1 MTTSD
6 NRQQLIAKLKELFQ
20 MDQADLDFGIYRI
33 MNTKRDEITR
43 FLEQDLMPT
52 LRSTLEKFQPAGQAE
67 KQAALEEAIKAAHT
81 AGFDPEQ
88 SPKVQQLRA
97 ELSQSVDLEKEEET
111 IYSDLTTFFSRYYQ
125 GGDFMSL
132 RRYKEG
138 VYALPYEG
146 EEVKLHWANADQYYI
161 KTAENFTRYAF
172 KTPQGRVR
180 FELIAASTERDNVKA
195 SAENERRFILAEHPL
210 AEENGELIIYFEFR
224 PDPDKRKQKELNT
237 LAVSSLLALPAGAP
251 LTQGIQQWAGW
262 QQGLAS
268 IADPEK
274 NKSRSLL
281 EKHLSDYTAKNTFD
295 YFIHKD
301 LGKFLRRE
309 LDFFIKNEVMHL
321 DDIEDETAPKVEQ
334 YLARI
339 KAMRQIAHKIIAF
352 LAQLENFQK
361 KLWLK
366 KKFVLET
373 QWLITLDRID
383 ESFYPEI
390 CEQVEKPARGWDGKT
405 RSQREEWVELFHI
418 DQSANAIYTEP
429 LTPAFLKANPSLV
442 VDTSYFSQELT
453 DRLLNAITEQGPLD
467 EQTDA
472 LLVHGENFQVL
483 RLLEARYREQIR
495 CIAIDPPYNR
505 LGDGF
510 PYKDNYRHS
519 SWLTMMRDRLGVAA
533 SFLRQDGALFSNIDE
548 NERDSLQAL
557 LDLTFG
563 KENRVEEL
571 IWAQNTTHS
580 QSPLYSTNHE
590 YVEVYAR
597 SRESAEKDPKMF
609 REPKPGC
616 SEIMG
621 LLARLNPSYPP
632 INEVEKALKELFKQ
646 HVDEFSNEL
655 EELGL
660 KYDEETKKQDPW
672 RGIYNYNRAEY
683 RDENNRLISEENAKQ
698 LAAKLVVWREDNPS
712 TSAQKQS
719 DTTRNPNDP
728 NFRFYTPNHP
738 ITNKPSPH
746 PKRGWLWPYS
756 WPDSSR
762 ESFVSL
768 VKEDK
773 IVWGEDEKKIP
784 QVKRFLHEVE
794 TNVSKSFFHDYSDGE
809 KQLAALFGETG
820 IFPTPK
826 PTTLPSRFISQVAQ
840 KADTVMDFFG
850 GSGTTGHAVIN
861 LNREDNGTRKFVL
874 VEAGEHFDQVLTKRL
889 KKVVYAPAWDNG
901 QPVLR
906 PAGPLARGNPR
917 LIKLLRVESYEDTLS
932 NLGNPSQTTAQ
943 QNLLKGKPAFRE
955 SYLLNYMLSLECLA
969 PLMSLDHFADP
980 FNVRMSLTRND
991 DTRLV
996 TVDLVET
1003 FNYLLGLR
1011 VHSTRTLKDVRE
1023 VIGQTPT
1030 GERTLILWRCTQKTN
1045 NDTLDEWFRKQA
1057 YNSRDREFDL
1067 IYVNGD
1073 NNLENLRR
1081 PDESWKVRLIEDA
1094 FQTLMFDVEDV

>member
-88 SPKVQQLRA
+88 SPKVQQLRT
-97 ELSQSVDLEKEEET
+97 ELSQSVDLETEEET

-210 AEENGELIIYFEFR
+210 AEENGELVIYFEFR
-224 PDPDKRKQKELNT
+224 PDPDKRKQKKLNT
-237 LAVSSLLALPAGAP
+237 LAVSSLLALPVGAP
-251 LTQGIQQWAGW
+251 LTQGILQWAGW
-262 QQGLAS
+262 QQGLAT

-274 NKSRSLL
+274 NKSRCLL

-390 CEQVEKPARGWDGKT
+390 CEQAEKPVRAWDGKT
-405 RSQREEWVELFHI
+405 RSQREEWVELFGI
-418 DQSANAIYTEP
+418 NRPSIAPPDENSESPLNQQSLSYSIP
-429 LTPAFLKANPSLV
+429 LTPSFLKSHPSLV
-442 VDTSYFSQELT
+442 LDTAYFTDELKY
-453 DRLLNAITEQGPLD
+453 RLLAEFENLD
-467 EQTDA
+467 EKTSG
-472 LLVHGENFQVL
+472 LLVHGENFQGLNLL
-483 RLLEARYREQIR
+483 RDCYRERVR
-495 CIAIDPPYNR
+495 CIYIDPPYNTG
-505 LGDGF
+505 GDGF
-510 PYKDNYRHS
+510 PYKDGYQHS
-519 SWLTMMRDRLGVAA
+519 SWASLIFDRISLA
-533 SFLRQDGALFSNIDE
+533 SDFLKKEGAIFASIDE
-548 NERDSLQAL
+548 NEFSMLRQIMGNIFGEQNLLAEFTWLSEGNFDNQAKIKI
-557 LDLTFG
+557 G
-563 KENRVEEL
+563 
-571 IWAQNTTHS
+571 
-580 QSPLYSTNHE
+580 HE
-590 YVEVYAR
+590 YVIAFAKSESDFPFPSVIDPSISGQSKLFNKEIRNTIIKNGPKNPVSTINLPLGFPADFEQGVIYSSSTSWPKYSMDVSVNNHQLTNEVKA
-597 SRESAEKDPKMF
+597 ESGWSSKSLIEDFINNGM
-609 REPKPGC
+609 C
-616 SEIMG
+616 
-621 LLARLNPSYPP
+621 P
-632 INEVEKALKELFKQ
+632 INDSKGQLTRFVITKSGAIESIKERS
-646 HVDEFSNEL
+646 SNH
-655 EELGL
+655 GYVTSII
-660 KYDEETKKQDPW
+660 KSVGTIQ
-672 RGIYNYNRAEY
+672 
-683 RDENNRLISEENAKQ
+683 
-698 LAAKLVVWREDNPS
+698 S
-712 TSAQKQS
+712 TSAMLEHMGV
-719 DTTRNPNDP
+719 P
-728 NFRFYTPNHP
+728 Y
-738 ITNKPSPH
+738 PH
-746 PKRGWLWPYS
+746 Y
-756 WPDSSR
+756 
-762 ESFVSL
+762 
-768 VKEDK
+768 
-773 IVWGEDEKKIP
+773 
-784 QVKRFLHEVE
+784 
-794 TNVSKSFFHDYSDGE
+794 
-809 KQLAALFGETG
+809 
-820 IFPTPK
+820 PK
-826 PTTLPSRFISQVAQ
+826 PVQFISYITSIAEENDGIVL
-840 KADTVMDFFG
+840 DFFA
-850 GSGTTGHAVIN
+850 GSGTTAHAVVEASKTKKTN
-861 LNREDNGTRKFVL
+861 RKFICIEQGDV
-874 VEAGEHFDQVLTKRL
+874 FDTVIKPRICKVAYSSEWKKSKPEKIDGVSLLTKYIR
-889 KKVVYAPAWDNG
+889 
-901 QPVLR
+901 
-906 PAGPLARGNPR
+906 
-917 LIKLLRVESYEDTLS
+917 IESYEDACDNLTLAR
-932 NLGNPSQTTAQ
+932 TKDQ
-943 QNLLKGKPAFRE
+943 QNLLNAAPGLRE
-955 SYLLNYMLSLECLA
+955 GYFLNYMLDIESRQQL
-969 PLMSLDHFADP
+969 LDFGKFADP
-980 FNVRMSLTRND
+980 FSIEMSIVRHD
-991 DTRLV
+991 DAKKIK
-996 TVDLVET
+996 VDVIET

-1011 VHSTRTLKDVRE
+1011 IETLRRIKGIHE
-1023 VIGQTPT
+1023 VIGTMPN
-1030 GERTLILWRCTQKTN
+1030 GDRTLILWRNTQETN
-1045 NDTLDEWFRKQA
+1045 NDALDEWFRKQA

-1081 PDESWKVRLIEDA
+1081 PDESWKVRLIEEA
-1094 FQTLMFDVEDV
+1094 FQTLMFDVVDV

>member
-33 MNTKRDEITR
+33 MNAKRDEITR

-97 ELSQSVDLEKEEET
+97 ELSQSVDLETEEET

-210 AEENGELIIYFEFR
+210 AEENGELLIYFEFR

-251 LTQGIQQWAGW
+251 LTQGIQQWVGW

-274 NKSRSLL
+274 SKSRSLL

-352 LAQLENFQK
+352 LVQLENFQK

-390 CEQVEKPARGWDGKT
+390 CEQAEKPARGWDGKT
-405 RSQREEWVELFHI
+405 RSQREEWAELFHI

-483 RLLEARYREQIR
+483 RLLETRYREQIR

-533 SFLRQDGALFSNIDE
+533 SLLRQDGALFSNIDE
-548 NERDSLQAL
+548 NERDSLQAV

-597 SRESAEKDPKMF
+597 NRQSAEQDPKMF
-609 REPKPGC
+609 REPKPGYFEVMELLT
-616 SEIMG
+616 EISPAFPS
-621 LLARLNPSYPP
+621 LAEIEQR
-632 INEVEKALKELFKQ
+632 IDELFKQ
-646 HVDEFSNEL
+646 HIEDYK
-655 EELGL
+655 EELREQGL
-660 KYDEETKKQDPW
+660 QYDEETKKQDPW
-672 RGIYNYNRAEY
+672 RGIYAYNNAEY
-683 RDENNRLISEENAKQ
+683 RSADGQVVNEADAAKQ
-698 LAAKLVVWREDNPS
+698 NARICLYQPDNASAP
-712 TSAQKQS
+712 AQKQAES
-719 DTTRNPNDP
+719 TKDQDDP
-728 NFRFYTPNHP
+728 NYRYYKPIHP
-738 ITNKPSPH
+738 VTGKPCPC
-746 PKRGWLWPYS
+746 PKTGWRWPKT

-762 ESFVSL
+762 ESFDNL
-768 VKEDK
+768 DRQGRIK
-773 IVWGEDEKKIP
+773 WGECEKNVP
-784 QVKRFLHEVE
+784 RYKRFLHEVE
-794 TNVSKSFFHDYSDGE
+794 TNVAKSFFHDYTDGE
-809 KQLAALFGETG
+809 KQLAALFGEAG
-820 IFPTPK
+820 VFPTPK
-826 PTTLPSRFISQVAQ
+826 PTTLVNRFISQVTQ
-840 KADTVMDFFG
+840 NADTVMDFFG

-874 VEAGEHFDQVLTKRL
+874 VEAGDHFDQVLTKRI
-889 KKVVYAPAWDNG
+889 KKMVYAPAWDNG

-906 PAGPLARGNPR
+906 PTGPLARGNPR

-969 PLMSLDHFADP
+969 PLMSLDHFTDP
-980 FNVRMSLTRND
+980 FDVRMSLTRSD

-1011 VHSTRTLKDVRE
+1011 VHSTRKLKGIRE
-1023 VIGQTPT
+1023 VIGLTPN
-1030 GERTLILWRCTQKTN
+1030 GDRTLILWRNSLETN
-1045 NDTLDEWFRKQA
+1045 NDALDEWFRKQA

-1094 FQTLMFDVEDV
+1094 FQTLMFDVQDV

>member
-97 ELSQSVDLEKEEET
+97 ELSQSVDLETEEET

-210 AEENGELIIYFEFR
+210 AEENGELVIYFEFR

-390 CEQVEKPARGWDGKT
+390 CEQAEKPVRGWDGKT
-405 RSQREEWVELFHI
+405 RSQRELWAELI
-418 DQSANAIYTEP
+418 GSEALRAADA
-429 LTPAFLKANPSLV
+429 LTPDLLKQHPFLMLDTAFLGDDLKI
-442 VDTSYFSQELT
+442 
-453 DRLLNAITEQGPLD
+453 RLMSSFTNLEAETNGVLI
-467 EQTDA
+467 
-472 LLVHGENFQVL
+472 HGENFQAL
-483 RLLEARYREQIR
+483 NLLQARYHEQVRSIY
-495 CIAIDPPYNR
+495 IDPPYNTG
-505 LGDGF
+505 GDDF
-510 PYKDNYRHS
+510 IYRDAYQHS
-519 SWLTMMRDRLGVAA
+519 SWVSFLADRLKLGK
-533 SFLRQDGALFSNIDE
+533 ALQPKEGTITVSIDDDE
-548 NERDSLQAL
+548 MHRLAEL
-557 LDLTFG
+557 LDLTYG
-563 KENRVEEL
+563 DNELAKLVWDRNRKNDARYFSVG
-571 IWAQNTTHS
+571 
-580 QSPLYSTNHE
+580 HE
-590 YVEVYAR
+590 YMLVWAK
-597 SRESAEKDPKMF
+597 SRETLGAQGIKF
-609 REPKPGC
+609 REPK
-616 SEIMG
+616 EG
-621 LLARLNPSYPP
+621 L
-632 INEVEKALKELFKQ
+632 
-646 HVDEFSNEL
+646 D
-655 EELGL
+655 
-660 KYDEETKKQDPW
+660 D
-672 RGIYNYNRAEY
+672 
-683 RDENNRLISEENAKQ
+683 AKRVF
-698 LAAKLVVWREDNPS
+698 AKLCKEHGENWEAIRDGWKAWFDNIPV
-712 TSAQKQS
+712 ADPRRRLMRYNKIDGRGPFRDDGNINWPGGGGPRYEVLHP
-719 DTTRNPNDP
+719 DTKLPC
-728 NFRFYTPNHP
+728 
-738 ITNKPSPH
+738 
-746 PKRGWLWPYS
+746 
-756 WPDSSR
+756 
-762 ESFVSL
+762 
-768 VKEDK
+768 
-773 IVWGEDEKKIP
+773 KIP
-784 QVKRFLHEVE
+784 RSGWRYPTPERFWEEYEKGRIGFGADETTVPSVVTRLFEDGNDQVMPSVF
-794 TNVSKSFFHDYSDGE
+794 YSYAQTASQQFD
-809 KQLAALFGETG
+809 ALFGKKVFDNPKHWPDLLRVLRYVTPEAGTIMDYFAGTG
-820 IFPTPK
+820 ST
-826 PTTLPSRFISQVAQ
+826 A
-840 KADTVMDFFG
+840 
-850 GSGTTGHAVIN
+850 HALID
-861 LNREDNGTRKFVL
+861 LNRIGFTGRDYVL
-874 VEAGEHFDQVLTKRL
+874 VEMGEHFDT
-889 KKVVYAPAWDNG
+889 
-901 QPVLR
+901 VLR
-906 PAGPLARGNPR
+906 PRIQKAVYASSWSDGQPQTSDGISQ
-917 LIKLLRVESYEDTLS
+917 LIKYLRIESYEDAS
-932 NLGNPSQTTAQ
+932 NNLGKLEPTAPQAALLEKKPS
-943 QNLLKGKPAFRE
+943 LRE
-955 SYLLNYMLSLECLA
+955 GYVLHYMLDIESRQQL
-969 PLMSLDHFADP
+969 LDLGKFADP
-980 FNVRMSLTRND
+980 FSIEMTIVRHD
-991 DTRLV
+991 DV
-996 TVDLVET
+996 KKIKVDVIET

-1011 VHSTRTLKDVRE
+1011 IETLRRIKGIHE
-1023 VIGQTPT
+1023 VIGTMPN
-1030 GERTLILWRCTQKTN
+1030 GDRTLILWRNTLETN
-1045 NDTLDEWFRKQA
+1045 NDALDEWFRKQA

-1081 PDESWKVRLIEDA
+1081 PDESWKVRLIEET
-1094 FQTLMFDVEDV
+1094 FQTLMFDVQDV

>member
-33 MNTKRDEITR
+33 MNAKRDEITR
-43 FLEQDLMPT
+43 FLEKDLMPT
-52 LRSTLEKFQPAGQAE
+52 LRGTLEKFQPAGQAE
-67 KQAALEEAIKAAHT
+67 KQMALEEAIKAAHT

-97 ELSQSVDLEKEEET
+97 ELSQSVDLEREEET
-111 IYSDLTTFFSRYYQ
+111 IYSDLTNFFSRYYQ
-125 GGDFMSL
+125 SGDFMSL

-161 KTAENFTRYAF
+161 KTAESFTHYAF
-172 KTPQGRVR
+172 KTAQGRVR

-195 SAENERRFILAEHPL
+195 SPENERRFILAEHPL
-210 AEENGELIIYFEFR
+210 AEKNGELVVFFEFR
-224 PDPDKRKQKELNT
+224 PDQDKRKQKELNT
-237 LAVSSLLALPAGAP
+237 QVVNSLLTLPAEAP
-251 LTQGIQQWAGW
+251 QTQSIQQWSAW
-262 QQGLAS
+262 QQALAS
-268 IADPEK
+268 IADPEQ

-321 DDIEDETAPKVEQ
+321 DDIEDETTLKVEQ

-352 LAQLENFQK
+352 LAQLEDFQK

-366 KKFVLET
+366 KKFILET
-373 QWLITLDRID
+373 QWMVTLERID

-390 CEQVEKPARGWDGKT
+390 CEQAEKPQPGWDGKT
-405 RSQREEWVELFHI
+405 RSQREEWLELYKI
-418 DQSANAIYTEP
+418 DQSENGAYSEP
-429 LTPAFLKANPSLV
+429 LSPEFLKANPSLV
-442 VDTSYFSQELT
+442 LDTRYFSQELT
-453 DRLLNAITEQGPLD
+453 DRLLDAIAENSSLD

-483 RLLEARYREQIR
+483 RLLEERYREQIR

-597 SRESAEKDPKMF
+597 DRQSAEQDPKMF
-609 REPKPGC
+609 REPKPGYV
-616 SEIMG
+616 EISD
-621 LLARLNPSYPP
+621 LIKKLNPSYPSTEE
-632 INEVEKALKELFKQ
+632 IEKEIATLYKK
-646 HVDEFSNEL
+646 HVDEFKDEL
-655 EELGL
+655 KDMGL
-660 KYDEETKKQDPW
+660 KYNEETKKQDPW
-672 RGIYNYNRAEY
+672 RGIYNYNKAEY
-683 RDENNRLISEENAKQ
+683 RDSEG
-698 LAAKLVVWREDNPS
+698 KLVDEPAASKQNARIVIWREDNPS
-712 TSAQKQS
+712 APAQKQADS
-719 DTTRNPNDP
+719 TRDP
-728 NFRFYTPNHP
+728 NSANYRFYKPMHP
-738 ITNKPSPH
+738 ITGRSCPH
-746 PKRGWLWPYS
+746 PKTGWRWPYK
-756 WPDSSR
+756 WDDSKRDCFSALDADGR
-762 ESFVSL
+762 
-768 VKEDK
+768 
-773 IVWGEDEKKIP
+773 IVWGETEEKIP
-784 QVKRFLHEVE
+784 QYKRFLHEVE
-794 TNVSKSFFHDYSDGE
+794 TNVSKSYFHDYTDGE

-820 IFPTPK
+820 VFPTPK

-840 KADTVMDFFG
+840 KTDYIMDFFG

-874 VEAGEHFDQVLTKRL
+874 VEAGEHFDQVLIKRV
-889 KKVVYAPAWDNG
+889 KKVVYAPVWDNG
-901 QPVLR
+901 QPVIR
-906 PAGPLARGNPR
+906 PASPQSRGNPS

-932 NLGNPSQTTAQ
+932 NLGDPTQTIAQ

-955 SYLLNYMLSLECLA
+955 SYLLNYMLSLEFLA

-991 DTRLV
+991 EARIV

-1011 VHSTRTLKDVRE
+1011 VHSTRKLKGVRE
-1023 VIGQTPT
+1023 VIGKTPS
-1030 GERTLILWRCTQKTN
+1030 GDRTLILWRNTEETDN
-1045 NDTLDEWFRKQA
+1045 ETLDEWFRKQA

-1081 PDESWKVRLIEDA
+1081 PDESWKVRLIEEA